1 MTITICVDRASEH
14 PNPDDESFRRWVS
27 AALAACGRSE
37 GHVDLK
43 VVDESEIQT
52 LNREFRGKDKPTN
65 VLSFPTDFP
74 EGVPCDLLGDIALC
88 APIVAQ
94 EASQQQK
101 AVLDHW
107 AHLTIH
113 GTLHLLGHDHIE
125 DAEAEKMENL
135 EVSILK
141 EFNISDPYQ
150 DLTKECES
158 A

>member
-1 MTITICVDRASEH
+1 MTISICVDRATEH

-27 AALAACGRSE
+27 AALNACGRTE

-43 VVDESEIQT
+43 LVDKTEIQT
-52 LNREFRGKDKPTN
+52 LNREFRGSDRPTN

-74 EGVPCDLLGDIALC
+74 QGVPCDLLGDIALC
-88 APIVAQ
+88 APIVAE
-94 EASQQQK
+94 EALQQNK
-101 AVLDHW
+101 ALLDHW

-125 DAEAEKMENL
+125 DDEAEKMENL
-135 EVSILK
+135 EVSILTK
-141 EFNISDPYQ
+141 FNISDPYQ
-150 DLTKECES
+150 DLTEEFET